1 MAKKYIYDG
10 VEYYSTYTLRQ
21 DIWEKEHK
29 VFVTPTDAAGWQ
41 LLGVTYIEEDD
52 PEPTLEDQK
61 AMKLAMLERAF
72 LQWYEN
78 DATLTSSLGFVAD
91 SDIRAKMDV
100 DGLVTKQ
107 ESLAAEGRSAV
118 YFRGKDN
125 QFYPLTLEQLKILQ
139 IEIIDNGNYA
149 YQQKW
154 DMEQAVSEATNKS
167 ELDAIEIKFVGK
179 DFSEAAE

>member
-41 LLGVTYIEEDD
+41 SLGVTYIEEDD
-52 PEPTLEDQK
+52 PEPSLDDQK
-61 AMKLAMLERAF
+61 AMKQTMVERAF
-72 LQWYEN
+72 LQWYGN
-78 DATLTSSLGFVAD
+78 DATLTSSLGFEAD
-91 SDIRAKMDV
+91 SDQRAMMDV
-100 DGLVTKQ
+100 AGLITKQ
-107 ESLAAEGRSAV
+107 ESLSQEARTSV
-118 YFRGKDN
+118 FFRGKDN
-125 QFYPLTLEQLKILQ
+125 QFYPLTLEQLKTLQ

-149 YQQKW
+149 YEQKW
-154 DMEQAVSEATNKS
+154 EMEKAIAEATNKS
-167 ELDAIEIKFVGK
+167 ELDGIEIKFVGK

>member
-10 VEYYSTYTLRQ
+10 VEYYSTYMLRQ
-21 DIWEKEHK
+21 AVWEKEHK
-29 VFVTPTDAAGWQ
+29 VFVTPTDEAGWQ
-41 LLGVTYIEEDD
+41 SLGVTYIEEDD
-52 PEPTLEDQK
+52 PEPSLDDLK
-61 AMKLAMLERAF
+61 AMKLAKLERAF
-72 LQWYEN
+72 LLWYEN
-78 DATLTSSLGFVAD
+78 DATLISSFGFEVD
-91 SDIRAKMDV
+91 SDLRAKMDV
-100 DGLVTKQ
+100 DGLITKQ
-107 ESLAAEGRSAV
+107 ESLSVESRSSV

-125 QFYPLTLEQLKILQ
+125 QFYPLTLEQLKTLR

-154 DMEQAVSEATNKS
+154 ELEEAIASATDKS

>member
-78 DATLTSSLGFVAD
+78 DATLTSSLV
-91 SDIRAKMDV
+91 
-100 DGLVTKQ
+100 
-107 ESLAAEGRSAV
+107 AAEGRSAV